1 VKIIKVENQIL
12 KSFIPVVKGLAK
24 TLGQHYEIVLHD
36 ISETKSSVIA
46 IENGHITGREVGA
59 PATDFLFEVI
69 NSKKSS
75 EQNMILNYV
84 SEIEDEIKMKSS
96 TMLIRDENEKIIGAL
111 CINFDLTSVNIAKNF
126 LEDISFIE
134 ENDSKEKF
142 PENVDRFL
150 EIMIEKAISIVNKP
164 INVLAKEDKI
174 RIVKYLHENN
184 VFDIKGSVQIVAN
197 HLNVSKYSIYNYLEE
212 IRIDSRMK

>member
-1 VKIIKVENQIL
+1 
-12 KSFIPVVKGLAK
+12 
-24 TLGQHYEIVLHD
+24 
-36 ISETKSSVIA
+36 
-46 IENGHITGREVGA
+46 
-59 PATDFLFEVI
+59 
-69 NSKKSS
+69 KKSS